1 MMTEINKEQIR
12 NNLSEIQQKIDQA
25 AAKSGRKSSKISLMA
40 VTKKK
45 SAEMIRCLIDLN
57 IQYFGEN
64 YPDETLEKI
73 EAFKETEHAIRLC
86 MIGHLQS
93 RKINIVAEHFDEY
106 HSLDRLKTAVRLN
119 QILKMINKTMPVFL
133 EINIGNE
140 DSKSGWSSENGNLS
154 DQLLKDLEVI
164 RTLSQLKVDGLMAL
178 PPISE
183 NPEESRPYFVRLR
196 YMLEKLNDNYGYSLH
211 HLSMGTSIDYPIAI
225 EEGATFVRI
234 GTALT
239 GPRI

>member
-1 MMTEINKEQIR
+1 MTEINKEQIR
-12 NNLSEIQQKIDQA
+12 NNLSVIQQRIDQA
-25 AAKSGRKSSKISLMA
+25 AAKSGRNPSEISLMA

-45 SAEMIRCLIDLN
+45 SAEVIRYLIDLN
-57 IQYFGEN
+57 IRYFGEN

-73 EAFKETEHAIRLC
+73 EAFKGNGHTTSLC

-106 HSLDRLKTAVRLN
+106 HSLDRLKTAVQLN
-119 QILKMINKTMPVFL
+119 KILKMINKTMPIFL
-133 EINIGNE
+133 EINIGDE
-140 DSKSGWSSENGNLS
+140 DSKSGWTTENGKPS
-154 DQLLKDLEVI
+154 DQFLKDMEEI
-164 RTLSQLKVDGLMAL
+164 QTLSQLKVDGLMAL
-178 PPISE
+178 PPVSE
-183 NPEESRPYFVRLR
+183 NPEDSRPYFVRLR
-196 YMLEKLNDNYGYSLH
+196 HILEKLNDNYGYSLH